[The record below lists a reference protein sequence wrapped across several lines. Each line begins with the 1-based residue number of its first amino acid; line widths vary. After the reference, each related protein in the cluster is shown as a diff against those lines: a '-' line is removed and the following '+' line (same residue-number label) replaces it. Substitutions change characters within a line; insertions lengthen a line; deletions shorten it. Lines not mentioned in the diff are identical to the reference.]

1 MQVAKF
7 WRRNQLRYRLQG
19 IVQNKANLA
28 TEAPAVSLPNKLEDK
43 ATNSS
48 TKAKVA

>member
-19 IVQNKANLA
+19 LAQPKAQLTAEVNPIDVTDSREEKLSVQK
-28 TEAPAVSLPNKLEDK
+28 
-43 ATNSS
+43 
-48 TKAKVA
+48 TKVKVA

>member
-19 IVQNKANLA
+19 LAQSKAQLSAELNPVQVADK
-28 TEAPAVSLPNKLEDK
+28 PAENISD
-43 ATNSS
+43 S
-48 TKAKVA
+48 KAKVKVA

>member
-19 IVQNKANLA
+19 LVQPKAQLSAEANPVQVMEDT
-28 TEAPAVSLPNKLEDK
+28 TESLSDSK
-43 ATNSS
+43 A
-48 TKAKVA
+48 KAKVA